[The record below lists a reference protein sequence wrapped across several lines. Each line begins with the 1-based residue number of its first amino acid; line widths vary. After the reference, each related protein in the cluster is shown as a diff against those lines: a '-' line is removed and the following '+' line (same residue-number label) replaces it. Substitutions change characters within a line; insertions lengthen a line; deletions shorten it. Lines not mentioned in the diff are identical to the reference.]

1 MITVWEGFLILT
13 GALSGNLVMDDA
25 RGRSWEGLGLYAASI
40 AVVLAG
46 LLVLARGELGDDAA
60 PESHAAPSGVGYNRI
75 ADAGEDY

>member
-46 LLVLARGELGDDAA
+46 LLVLARGELGDAAA
-60 PESHAAPSGVGYNRI
+60 PANAAPSGVGYNRI